1 MDNILKEVSECFRI
15 YGDFISA
22 APYGSGHINWTYKV
36 TFNQGGND
44 VSYIFQ
50 RINSNIFKNPRS
62 LMDNISRVLEHQ
74 KKKMKGVSDISRRS
88 MTLIPTTDGKAMHKD
103 CSGNCWRV
111 YIFIDK
117 AKTYDIVENADLAFN
132 AAKAYGNFQKTLV
145 DIPGKRLNETIID
158 FHNTPK
164 RFDALGKALSEDIGN
179 RAKDVKKE
187 IDFIMSKKH
196 LASKLIDLH
205 RDGKFPERICHYDT
219 KLNNV
224 LIDDKTKEGI
234 CVIDLDTIMPGFVM
248 FDFGDLLRTAT
259 SPVAEDERDLS
270 KITMQMHI
278 FKAMAKGYLLSARDF
293 LNKYEKENLVFGGL
307 LITLENAVRFLMDH
321 LQMDTYYKIHR
332 EGHNLDRARTQIAL
346 VKSIENQYD
355 EMNKFISEL

>member
-1 MDNILKEVSECFRI
+1 MENILRDISRHFRI
-15 YGDFISA
+15 YGDFLA
-22 APYGSGHINWTYKV
+22 GFPYGSGHINWTYKV
-36 TFNQGGND
+36 RFNQGGNN

-50 RINSNIFKNPRS
+50 RINTTVFQNSYA

-74 KKKMKGVSDISRRS
+74 KSKMKGISDSSRRS
-88 MTLIPTTDGKAMHKD
+88 MTLIPTEDGKNMYKD
-103 CSGNCWRV
+103 SSGHFWRV
-111 YIFIDK
+111 YLFIDK

-132 AAKAYGNFQKTLV
+132 AAAAYGNFQKILV

-164 RFDALGKALSEDIGN
+164 RYESFEKAIDEDIGN
-179 RAKDVKKE
+179 RAKDIKKE
-187 IDFIMSKKH
+187 IDFIMSRKH
-196 LASKLIDLH
+196 LAPKLIDLY
-205 RDGKFPERICHYDT
+205 RNDKFPERICHYDT

-224 LIDDKTKEGI
+224 MIDDKTKEGI

-259 SPVAEDERDLS
+259 SPVAEDEIDLS
-270 KITMQMHI
+270 KVTMQLRI
-278 FKAMAKGYLLSARDF
+278 FKALSRGYLISAGDF

-321 LQMDTYYKIHR
+321 LQMDRYYKIHR

-346 VKSIENQYD
+346 VLSIEKQYD
-355 EMNKFISEL
+355 KMNKIIESI

>member
-1 MDNILKEVSECFRI
+1 MENILREVSMHFKI
-15 YGDFISA
+15 YGDFIDGVL
-22 APYGSGHINWTYKV
+22 YGSGHINWTYKV
-36 TFNQGGND
+36 LFNQGGAE

-50 RINSNIFKNPRS
+50 RINTNIFKNPYS
-62 LMDNISRVLEHQ
+62 LMENISRVLEHQ
-74 KKKMKGVSDISRRS
+74 KNKMKGLNDTSSRA
-88 MTLIPTTDGKAMHKD
+88 MTLISTNDGKSMYMD
-103 CSGNCWRV
+103 ISGHFWRV
-111 YIFIDK
+111 YVFIDK

-132 AAKAYGNFQKTLV
+132 AAKAYGNFQKMLV
-145 DIPGKRLNETIID
+145 DIPGKRLNETITD

-164 RFDALGKALSEDIGN
+164 RYEALEKAIGEDIGN
-179 RAKDVKKE
+179 RAKGVERE
-187 IDFIMSKKH
+187 IEFIMSRKH
-196 LASKLIDLH
+196 LSSKLLDLY

-224 LIDDKTKEGI
+224 MIDDKTKEGI

-270 KITMQMHI
+270 KVTMQMHI
-278 FKAMAKGYLLSARDF
+278 FKAMAKGYLLSAGEF

-346 VKSIENQYD
+346 VQSIEKQYA
-355 EMNKFISEL
+355 EMNKYISDL